1 MSHTIRGKDK
11 LMKRVRRVRGQIE
24 AVERAL
30 DAERP
35 CIDVLQLIAAA
46 RGAMNGLMVEVLED
60 HVRCHIASPRGP
72 RAAAETEEL
81 VGVLRSYLK

>member
-24 AVERAL
+24 ALERAL

-35 CIDVLQLIAAA
+35 CGDVLQLIAAA
-46 RGAMNGLMVEVLED
+46 RGAMNSLMIEVLED
-60 HVRCHIASPRGP
+60 HIRHHVVSARGLK
-72 RAAAETEEL
+72 AEAETEEL
-81 VGVLRSYLK
+81 VEVLRSYLK

>member
-30 DAERP
+30 DAQSP
-35 CIDVLQLIAAA
+35 CADVLQLIAAA

-60 HVRCHIASPRGP
+60 HIRCHVAPATGP
-72 RAAAETEEL
+72 KADREAEEL

>member
-35 CIDVLQLIAAA
+35 CGDVLQLIAAA
-46 RGAMNGLMVEVLED
+46 RGAVNGLMMEVLDD
-60 HVRCHIASPRGP
+60 HIRCHIASTGP
-72 RAAAETEEL
+72 KAAAEAEEL
-81 VGVLRSYLK
+81 VAVLRSYLR

>member
-1 MSHTIRGKDK
+1 MSHTLRGKDK

-30 DAERP
+30 EAERP
-35 CIDVLQLIAAA
+35 CADVLQLIAAA
-46 RGAMNGLMVEVLED
+46 RGAVNGLMMEVLDD
-60 HVRCHIASPRGP
+60 HIRCHIAAGAGP
-72 RAAAETEEL
+72 KAGAEAEEL

>member
-35 CIDVLQLIAAA
+35 CGDVLQLIAAA
-46 RGAMNGLMVEVLED
+46 RGAVNGLMIEVLDD
-60 HVRCHIASPRGP
+60 HIRCHIV
-72 RAAAETEEL
+72 AAAGPKAGAEAEEL
-81 VGVLRSYLK
+81 VDVLRSYLK

>member
-11 LMKRVRRVRGQIE
+11 LTKRVRRVRGQIE
-24 AVERAL
+24 ALERAL

-35 CIDVLQLIAAA
+35 CGDVLQLIAAA
-46 RGAMNGLMVEVLED
+46 RGAMNSLMIEVLED
-60 HVRCHIASPRGP
+60 HIRHHIASSRGLK
-72 RAAAETEEL
+72 AEAETEEL

>member
-11 LMKRVRRVRGQIE
+11 LTKRVRRVRGQIE
-24 AVERAL
+24 ALERAL

-35 CIDVLQLIAAA
+35 CGDVLQLIAAA
-46 RGAMNGLMVEVLED
+46 RGAMNSLMVEVLED
-60 HVRCHIASPRGP
+60 HIRHHVTSVRGLKAE
-72 RAAAETEEL
+72 AETEEL